1 MNINIPMNPCFKE
14 IDRSHKRYIVMKG
27 SAGSGKSVDTAQNYI
42 LRLMQDKGR
51 NLVCIRKSDITNRD
65 STYAELTG
73 AIYRM
78 FGDKANRYWSIK
90 QSPLQLTCLAN
101 GNQIIFRGVN
111 DEKQREKLKSITFQ
125 KGKLTD
131 VWIEEATEITQADFE
146 IIDDRLRGEL
156 PPGQFYQI
164 RMTFNPVN
172 KNHWIKKV
180 FFDIPDSNVL
190 THHSTYLGN
199 RFIDNAYRQ
208 RMERRKL
215 VDPEGYQ
222 IYGLGEWGE
231 IGGLILHNW
240 EVADIS
246 QNLNDYEKS
255 AVRANIWNSVMPPI
269 YRIISMAGVFFIL
282 YFGGR
287 NVLGIGWTKWD
298 VAAFATF
305 LACFTKLSVKSS
317 SAAKLF
323 NAVHKAQVSWKRIRP
338 LMKLVEEEEPCKVQ
352 QAGELQVSHVDF
364 VYPTGGR
371 ILENVSFTAKPGQI
385 IGITG
390 PVACGKS
397 TLGKVFLC
405 EYPYEGSIRFKNQE
419 LGGLDDRE
427 RIGIIGYLG
436 HDPELFNDSIENN
449 ILMGEDED
457 IEKLLKM
464 VCFDKEVAQMEEGIH
479 THVGSG
485 GVRLS
490 GGQAQRLAL
499 ARTLCHKKPVLIL
512 DDPFSALDR
521 RTEEQIFANLK
532 NLTKDSIVLLIS
544 HRLYLFPQMDQ
555 VLWMENGRVT
565 AGTHEEL
572 MSKEPEYAAIYRA
585 QEGGEA
591 DEQK

>member
-1 MNINIPMNPCFKE
+1 
-14 IDRSHKRYIVMKG
+14 MKG

-125 KGKLTD
+125 NGKLTD

-156 PPGQFYQI
+156 PPRQFYQI

-222 IYGLGEWGE
+222 IYGLGNWGE

-246 QNLNDYEKS
+246 QNLNDYDDIAIGQDFGFNHANAILLLGIKDDNIYILKEVYVFEKETAEIIPLAQEAEIPTNKDMWCDS
-255 AVRANIWNSVMPPI
+255 AEPDRIKTWKNAGYRAKGVDKGGANGSVKAQIDWLKGVVRKDKVIK
-269 YRIISMAGVFFIL
+269 RIIRVHPSCVNTIKELQQWKWKKDEKTGEYLDEPVAFQDDAMAAL
-282 YFGGR
+282 RY
-287 NVLGIGWTKWD
+287 GIEKWR
-298 VAAFATF
+298 
-305 LACFTKLSVKSS
+305 KR
-317 SAAKLF
+317 
-323 NAVHKAQVSWKRIRP
+323 KRI
-338 LMKLVEEEEPCKVQ
+338 LV
-352 QAGELQVSHVDF
+352 
-364 VYPTGGR
+364 
-371 ILENVSFTAKPGQI
+371 
-385 IGITG
+385 
-390 PVACGKS
+390 
-397 TLGKVFLC
+397 
-405 EYPYEGSIRFKNQE
+405 
-419 LGGLDDRE
+419 
-427 RIGIIGYLG
+427 
-436 HDPELFNDSIENN
+436 
-449 ILMGEDED
+449 
-457 IEKLLKM
+457 
-464 VCFDKEVAQMEEGIH
+464 
-479 THVGSG
+479 
-485 GVRLS
+485 
-490 GGQAQRLAL
+490 
-499 ARTLCHKKPVLIL
+499 
-512 DDPFSALDR
+512 
-521 RTEEQIFANLK
+521 
-532 NLTKDSIVLLIS
+532 
-544 HRLYLFPQMDQ
+544 
-555 VLWMENGRVT
+555 
-565 AGTHEEL
+565 
-572 MSKEPEYAAIYRA
+572 
-585 QEGGEA
+585 
-591 DEQK
+591 